1 MRKFSDEET
10 RQIIEECKEFLEDSS
25 AYYSSFKERK
35 KHDLSMYSDDFWSD
49 DLKKSWNRGKRKNEI
64 INQWGV
70 LASAISSP
78 FSQSPWH
85 IQLKNTKDE
94 LATSIQDAINAIEHD
109 SDCKHAYQAAFRNC
123 TLLGE
128 GAIVWTTVP
137 DAVTGKTKIVVENIR
152 DIGSVAFDS
161 NSTRTSCSDGC
172 AACIVNFISVKKAK
186 RLYGDDI
193 VPMDFPRVKPALYSF
208 GKQWDSKPDKSL
220 PIVTYYRIGDDGFV
234 EYFKLCSDRIVDYQK
249 LTCTV
254 IPVLRYTG
262 WEVYRDGKYD
272 YTGIVD
278 KTYSVQL
285 GLNLGYST
293 LLERMGRSIKA
304 SAWIP
309 CGALDGLEQY
319 YTKMSESDGLVL
331 LYNSAA
337 GEPKQIHE
345 SYETSDLAA
354 TIATTQQLMSAIV
367 GVPTEGIQGINFSTK
382 TATEVLQQ
390 QLNAESNVAE
400 LYSAAFEVQM
410 ACGRILIELLNG
422 GTMMDFELENGPS
435 VITQQMKRR
444 QELTVLSTMCPENLK
459 PILLKYY
466 ADTLSTDASDKLSA
480 DIVANLDPSLK
491 LVSDK
496 NLDPYAAH
504 EIAQLNAVTEDA
516 MATIE
521 AKNAEIEDL
530 KKQVEG
536 LSLEL
541 YNKRE
546 ERELNWQKFA
556 THEAN
561 QVALDSQK
569 LQLDAAKAHEQSVV
583 DAAELRNEAQRVQL
597 DAQKQMAEA
606 IKDTDRE
613 IGGST
618 WQ

>member
-10 RQIIEECKEFLEDSS
+10 RQVIEECKEFLEDSS

-35 KHDLSMYSDDFWSD
+35 KHDLSMYSDDFWSA
-49 DLKKSWNRGKRKNEI
+49 DLKKSWQRDKRKNEI

-85 IQLKNTKDE
+85 IQLKDTKDE
-94 LATSIQDAINAIEHD
+94 LTSSIQDAINTIEHD

-128 GAIVWTTVP
+128 GAIVWTTITDP
-137 DAVTGKTKIVVENIR
+137 STGNPRIIIENIR
-152 DIGSVAFDS
+152 DVSSVAFDP
-161 NSTRTSCSDGC
+161 NCTTTSCKDAE
-172 AACIVNFISVKKAK
+172 AAAIVNYISLKKAK
-186 RLYGDDI
+186 RLYGDNI
-193 VPMDFPRVKPALYSF
+193 VPMDFPRVKPILYSF
-208 GKQWDSKPDKSL
+208 GKQWESKPDKSL

-234 EYFKLCSDRIVDYQK
+234 EYFKLCSDRIVDHQK

-272 YTGIVD
+272 YTGIID

-293 LLERMGRSIKA
+293 MLERMGRSVKA
-304 SAWIP
+304 NFWLPVGSA
-309 CGALDGLEQY
+309 DGLEAY
-319 YTKMSESDGLVL
+319 YEKANSDDSLVL
-331 LYNSAA
+331 LYNAAA
-337 GEPKQIHE
+337 GEPKQIQE
-345 SYETSDLAA
+345 SYETSDLAT

-367 GVPTEGIQGINFSTK
+367 GVPTEGIQGVNMNTK

-390 QLNAESNVAE
+390 QINAESNVSE
-400 LYSAAFEVQM
+400 LYTAAFEVQM
-410 ACGRILIELLNG
+410 ACGKILVELLNG
-422 GTMMDFELENGPS
+422 GQVLDYELENGPS
-435 VITQQMKRR
+435 IITQQMKRR
-444 QELTVLSTMCPENLK
+444 QELTVLSTMCPEQLK
-459 PILLKYY
+459 PVLLKYY

-480 DIVANLDPSLK
+480 DIVANLDPSIK

-496 NLDPYAAH
+496 DLDPYAVH
-504 EIAQLNAVTEDA
+504 EIAQLNAVAEDA

-530 KKQVEG
+530 KKQVDS
-536 LSLEL
+536 LSQEL
-541 YNKRE
+541 YNRRE

-561 QVALDSQK
+561 QVALDAQK
-569 LQLDAAKAHEQSVV
+569 LQLDAAKAQEQSVV
-583 DAAELRNEAQRVQL
+583 DAAELRNDAQRVQL
-597 DAQKQMAEA
+597 EAQKQMTEV
-606 IKDTDRE
+606 IKDTDRQL
-613 IGGST
+613 GGET
-618 WQ
+618 WR

>member
-10 RQIIEECKEFLEDSS
+10 RQVIEECKEFLEDSS

-35 KHDLSMYSDDFWSD
+35 KHDLSMYSDDFWSA
-49 DLKKSWNRGKRKNEI
+49 DLKKYWQRDKRKNEI

-85 IQLKNTKDE
+85 IQLKDTKDE
-94 LATSIQDAINAIEHD
+94 LTSSIQDAINTIEHD

-128 GAIVWTTVP
+128 GAIVWTTITDP
-137 DAVTGKTKIVVENIR
+137 STGNPRIIIENIR
-152 DIGSVAFDS
+152 DVSSVAFDP
-161 NSTRTSCSDGC
+161 NCTTTSCKDAE
-172 AACIVNFISVKKAK
+172 AAAIVNYISLKKAK
-186 RLYGDDI
+186 RLYGDNI

-208 GKQWDSKPDKSL
+208 GKQWDAKPDKSL

-249 LTCTV
+249 LSCTV

-272 YTGIVD
+272 YTGIID

-293 LLERMGRSIKA
+293 MLERMARSIKA
-304 SAWIP
+304 AAWVP
-309 CGALDGLEQY
+309 VGCLDGLESY
-319 YTKMSESDGLVL
+319 YEKASSEDSLVL
-331 LYNSAA
+331 LYNAAA

-345 SYETSDLAA
+345 SYETSDLAT

-367 GVPTEGIQGINFSTK
+367 GVPTEGIQGVNMNTK

-390 QLNAESNVAE
+390 QINAESNVSE
-400 LYSAAFEVQM
+400 LYTAAFEVQM
-410 ACGRILIELLNG
+410 ACGKILIELLNG
-422 GTMMDFELENGPS
+422 GRMLDYELENGPS
-435 VITQQMKRR
+435 IITQQMKRR
-444 QELTVLSTMCPENLK
+444 QELTVLSTMCPEQLK
-459 PILLKYY
+459 PVLLKYY

-480 DIVANLDPSLK
+480 DIVANLDPSIK

-496 NLDPYAAH
+496 DLDPYAAH

-521 AKNAEIEDL
+521 EKNAEIEDL
-530 KKQVEG
+530 KKQVDS
-536 LSLEL
+536 LSQEL
-541 YNKRE
+541 YNRRE

-569 LQLDAAKAHEQSVV
+569 LQLDAAKAQEQSVV
-583 DAAELRNEAQRVQL
+583 DAAELRNDAQRVQL
-597 DAQKQMAEA
+597 DAQRQMAET
-606 IKDTDRE
+606 INNTDRE
-613 IGGST
+613 IGGES
-618 WQ
+618 WR